1 MHAFAY
7 KHKCVHI
14 YVPTVCACAHT
25 FVHVRMQY
33 LCHTQFFNV
42 MFCVISHLS
51 STPCHQCPFNDL
63 KPDSLNA
70 TVMKYVKTVYQLE
83 KGLPPNSVVPKLK
96 EKVELMRDKVP
107 VVTDLR
113 NPSLKKRHWEKIEE
127 IVQQK
132 FELDE
137 LTLKVLTEFN
147 AFEHAEQI
155 QEVSGQASSEA
166 SLESML
172 KKVEDS
178 WKATEFIV
186 LSHRDSKDVF
196 ILGGTD
202 DIQVVLDDSMVNVST
217 IAGSRHVG
225 PIKPKV
231 DEWSKQLQLFS
242 ETLVRTAVL
251 LCAYVHTYLHTY
263 IIPTYVP
270 TYVRT

>member
-1 MHAFAY
+1 MHMYYSFSSY
-7 KHKCVHI
+7 YTVSCV
-14 YVPTVCACAHT
+14 
-25 FVHVRMQY
+25 Q
-33 LCHTQFFNV
+33 
-42 MFCVISHLS
+42 S
-51 STPCHQCPFNDL
+51 PFKEL

-70 TVMKYVKTVYQLE
+70 TVVKYVKTVYQLE
-83 KGLPPNSVVPKLK
+83 KGLPPNTVVPKLK

-113 NPSLKKRHWEKIEE
+113 NPSLKKRHWEKIEDIIQE
-127 IVQQK
+127 K
-132 FELDE
+132 FDPDE
-137 LTLKVLTEFN
+137 LTLQLLTDFN
-147 AFEHAEQI
+147 AFEHAEEI

-166 SLESML
+166 SLEAML

-242 ETLVRTAVL
+242 ETLVR
-251 LCAYVHTYLHTY
+251 LCIALYQH
-263 IIPTYVP
+263 
-270 TYVRT
+270 TYVRTYMCKNIRILCWFVQLPHFVCTYI